1 METIDI
7 IICIVLLYG
16 LIKGL
21 FKGFFV
27 EIASLLALVLGVY
40 GAVYFSHYIGS
51 LLSDYL
57 SWNEK
62 YIEIS
67 AFALTFIAIVF
78 SISLAGKL
86 LTKAADFALLGW
98 LNKLLGGVFGLL
110 KVGLILSII
119 LYFFSLV
126 NGKFEFI
133 DSDVLQASILYSP
146 LIELVEQMYPLV
158 SSGSL
163 FEQTI

>member
-1 METIDI
+1 
-7 IICIVLLYG
+7 
-16 LIKGL
+16 
-21 FKGFFV
+21 
-27 EIASLLALVLGVY
+27 LGVY
-40 GAVYFSHYIGS
+40 GAVYFSHYIGN

-110 KVGLILSII
+110 KVGLILSIV

>member
-1 METIDI
+1 
-7 IICIVLLYG
+7 VLLYG

-40 GAVYFSHYIGS
+40 GAVYFSHYIGN

-78 SISLAGKL
+78 CISLTGKL
-86 LTKAADFALLGW
+86 LTKVADFALLGW
-98 LNKLLGGVFGLL
+98 LNKLLGGIFGLL
-110 KVGLILSII
+110 KVGLILSIV
-119 LYFFSLV
+119 LYFFSLL
-126 NGKFEFI
+126 NLKFELI
-133 DSDVLQASILYSP
+133 DSDVLEGSLLYSP
-146 LIELVEQMYPLV
+146 LIELVEKMYPLV
-158 SSGSL
+158 RSGAF
-163 FEQTI
+163 FEQVI